1 MIKKLFKKTE
11 KVTEEDVFSPVNGKV
26 VDLSVTPDPTFAN
39 KLLGD
44 GVAIEP
50 SDGEF
55 VAPVNG
61 KIVNL
66 FPTKHAI
73 GIESE
78 AGIEY
83 LIHIGIDTV
92 TLDGKGF
99 SAHVKQGD
107 QVKIGDPLVTVDLEY
122 VAHHANTITPF
133 VITNEIKTIDKV
145 ADQEVKKGATKVMTV
160 HL

>member
-1 MIKKLFKKTE
+1 MFKKLFKKTE

-26 VDLSVTPDPTFAN
+26 VDLSVTPDPTFAD

-50 SDGEF
+50 SDGKF

-122 VAHHANTITPF
+122 VAHHAKTITPF

>member
-1 MIKKLFKKTE
+1 MLKKLFKKTE
-11 KVTEEDVFSPVNGKV
+11 KVTEEDVFSPVYGKV

-78 AGIEY
+78 AGVEY
-83 LIHIGIDTV
+83 LIHIGLDTV

>member
-1 MIKKLFKKTE
+1 MLKKLFKKTE
-11 KVTEEDVFSPVNGKV
+11 KVTEEEVFSPVNGTV
-26 VDLSVTPDPTFAN
+26 VDLSVTPDPTFAD
-39 KLLGD
+39 KILGD
-44 GVAIEP
+44 GVAIRP

-61 KIVNL
+61 KVANL

-73 GIESE
+73 GIESD
-78 AGIEY
+78 AGVEY
-83 LIHIGIDTV
+83 LIHIGLDTV
-92 TLDGKGF
+92 TLDGEGF
-99 SAHVKQGD
+99 TAHIKQGD
-107 QVKIGDPLVTVDLEY
+107 RVKIGDPLVTVDLEY
-122 VAHHANTITPF
+122 VANKANTITPF